1 MAGRVQLET
10 SGPQDAFFTDD
21 PEYTYFIKN
30 FQKHTNFAPFFVD
43 LDVQGEVEFGNTI
56 RCTIPQNQG
65 DLLKTVSMKV
75 ELSSIQQNLVG
86 GIEGIGYVESIGH
99 AMIEYVEILIGGQ
112 VIQRIPSDFLAIYS
126 DNYVTQTKQ
135 HNLAKLIG
143 KPPLEFSGTN
153 VSTVQIAGY
162 LGLAT
167 SDTKYFVDIPFYF
180 YNNPELAVPLCAI
193 TGQEIEIVIKL
204 RDLKDCV
211 WGYDATDPANSNSIF
226 YLGDFVQTKGLI
238 KSLKLTTEMVSL
250 DEEEKQMLLSKKI
263 DYIITQIQESKSII
277 PQDSNVNSIVDV
289 KHKLKF
295 KNPIKELFFI
305 IQRLIKV
312 DLYSVDPVPIFVTNF
327 DYDSNYQLYN
337 GEYVNYEHLQNLEI
351 QLDDSVILDRVTG
364 NVINLRAIQSGIH
377 HSRTQLFRR
386 YYSYSFALEPE
397 RWYPTGQINF
407 SLIKEQ
413 HLKLKILPDDLAKRE
428 LRVLG
433 LSYNI
438 LRVENGIAK
447 TLFNL

>member
-1 MAGRVQLET
+1 MAGRVQLQT

-43 LDVQGEVEFGNTI
+43 LDVEGDVEFGNTI
-56 RCTIPQNQG
+56 KCTIPQNQG

-75 ELSSIQQNLVG
+75 ELDSISQSLTSG
-86 GIEGIGYVESIGH
+86 YDGFGYVESIGH
-99 AMIEYVEILIGGQ
+99 AMIEYAEILIGGQ

-135 HNLAKLIG
+135 HNLDKLIG
-143 KPPLEFSGTN
+143 KPPLELSGTP
-153 VSTVQIAGY
+153 VSNNDILGY
-162 LGLAT
+162 LGFAT
-167 SDTKYFVDIPFYF
+167 SSRKYFVDIPFYF
-180 YNNPELAVPLCAI
+180 YNNTELAVPLCAI

-204 RDLKDCV
+204 RDVKDCIY
-211 WGYDATDPANSNSIF
+211 GKHTSDEESYYTGLSP
-226 YLGDFVQTKGLI
+226 TGLI
-238 KSLKLTTEMVSL
+238 KSLKLTTEMISL
-250 DEEEKQMLLSKKI
+250 DEEEKQMLSSKKI
-263 DYIITQIQESKSII
+263 DYIITQIQESNTII
-277 PQDSNVNSIVDV
+277 PVNTTSVF
-289 KHKLKF
+289 KHKLEF
-295 KNPIKELFFI
+295 KNPIKELFFV
-305 IQRLIKV
+305 IQRIRKV
-312 DLYSVDPVPIFVTNF
+312 VNGFFVSSFN
-327 DYDSNYQLYN
+327 YDSPNQVVNNIYT
-337 GEYVNYEHLQNLEI
+337 NYENLNNLELK
-351 QLDDSVILDRVTG
+351 LDDSTILNKITG
-364 NVINLRAIQSGIH
+364 NAINLRAIQSGIH

-397 RWYPTGQINF
+397 RWYPTGQRNF

-413 HLKLKILPDDLAKRE
+413 IVNLNLHPDNVADRE

>member
-43 LDVQGEVEFGNTI
+43 LDVEGEVEFGNTI

-75 ELSSIQQNLVG
+75 ELSSIQQNLVNN
-86 GIEGIGYVESIGH
+86 IEGIGYVESIGH

-135 HNLAKLIG
+135 HNLEKLIG
-143 KPPLEFSGTN
+143 KPPLEFSGTQ

-211 WGYDATDPANSNSIF
+211 WGYDTTDPANNNSIF

-277 PQDSNVNSIVDV
+277 PQDSDVSSIVDV

-295 KNPIKELFFI
+295 KNPVKELFFI
-305 IQRLIKV
+305 IQTLRKELPSSATP
-312 DLYSVDPVPIFVTNF
+312 YFVTNF
-327 DYDSNYQLYN
+327 DYDSDYQLYN
-337 GEYVNYEHLQNLEI
+337 GEYVNFEHLQNLEI
-351 QLDDSVILDRVTG
+351 QLDDSVILDKVTG

-397 RWYPTGQINF
+397 RWYPTGQRNF

-413 HLKLKILPDDLAKRE
+413 DIKLKILPDNLAKRE

>member
-10 SGPQDAFFTDD
+10 SGPQDAFFTDN

-43 LDVQGEVEFGNTI
+43 LDVEGEVEFGNTI

-75 ELSSIQQNLVG
+75 ELSAIDQSLTSG
-86 GIEGIGYVESIGH
+86 YDGFGYVESIGH
-99 AMIEYVEILIGGQ
+99 AMIEHVEILIGGQ

-143 KPPLEFSGTN
+143 KPPLEFSGTP
-153 VSTVQIAGY
+153 VSNNDILGY
-162 LGLAT
+162 LGFAT
-167 SDTKYFVDIPFYF
+167 SNQKYFVDIPFYF
-180 YNNPELAVPLCAI
+180 YNNLELAVPLCAI
-193 TGQEIEIVIKL
+193 TGQEIEIIIKL
-204 RDLKDCV
+204 RDAKDCIY
-211 WGYDATDPANSNSIF
+211 GRHTSDQESYYTGLSP
-226 YLGDFVQTKGLI
+226 TGLI
-238 KSLKLTTEMVSL
+238 KSLKLTTEMISL

-263 DYIITQIQESKSII
+263 DYIITQVQESKGII
-277 PQDSNVNSIVDV
+277 PVNTTSIF
-289 KHKLKF
+289 KHKLEF
-295 KNPIKELFFI
+295 KNPIKELFFV
-305 IQRLIKV
+305 IQRIRKV
-312 DLYSVDPVPIFVTNF
+312 VNGFFISSFN
-327 DYDSNYQLYN
+327 YDSPNQVINNLYT
-337 GEYVNYEHLQNLEI
+337 NYENLNNLELT
-351 QLDDSVILDRVTG
+351 LDDSIILDNVTG
-364 NVINLRAIQSGIH
+364 NAINLRAVQSGIH

-397 RWYPTGQINF
+397 RWYPTGQRNF

-413 HLKLKILPDDLAKRE
+413 FVKLDLHPDNVADRE

-438 LRVENGIAK
+438 LRVENGTAK

>member
-75 ELSSIQQNLVG
+75 ELNPISQSLASG
-86 GIEGIGYVESIGH
+86 YDGFGYVESIGH

-143 KPPLEFSGTN
+143 KPPLELSGTPASN
-153 VSTVQIAGY
+153 NNILGY
-162 LGLAT
+162 LGFAT
-167 SDTKYFVDIPFYF
+167 SSQKYFVDIPFYF

-193 TGQEIEIVIKL
+193 TGQELEIVIKL
-204 RDLKDCV
+204 RDVTDCIY
-211 WGYDATDPANSNSIF
+211 GRHTSDQESYYTGLSP
-226 YLGDFVQTKGLI
+226 TGLI
-238 KSLKLTTEMVSL
+238 KSLKLTTEMISL

-263 DYIITQIQESKSII
+263 DYIITQVQESKEII
-277 PQDSNVNSIVDV
+277 PVNTTSIF
-289 KHKLKF
+289 KHKLEF
-295 KNPIKELFFI
+295 KNPIKEIFFVIQRIRKVVNGFFI
-305 IQRLIKV
+305 
-312 DLYSVDPVPIFVTNF
+312 SSFN
-327 DYDSNYQLYN
+327 YDSPNQVINNLYT
-337 GEYVNYEHLQNLEI
+337 NYENLNNLELT
-351 QLDDSVILDRVTG
+351 LDDSIILDNVTG
-364 NVINLRAIQSGIH
+364 NAINLRAIQSGIH

-397 RWYPTGQINF
+397 RWYPTGQRNF

-413 HLKLKILPDDLAKRE
+413 FVKLDLHPDNVSDRE

>member
-43 LDVQGEVEFGNTI
+43 LDVEGEVEFGNTI

-75 ELSSIQQNLVG
+75 ELSSIQQNLVNN
-86 GIEGIGYVESIGH
+86 IEGIGYVESIGH

-112 VIQRIPSDFLAIYS
+112 VIQHIPSDFLAIYS

-135 HNLAKLIG
+135 HNLEKLIG
-143 KPPLEFSGTN
+143 KPPLEFSGTR
-153 VSTVQIAGY
+153 VSSVQIAGY

-263 DYIITQIQESKSII
+263 DYIITQIQESKTEI
-277 PQDSNVNSIVDV
+277 PQDLNIDSVVDI
-289 KHKLKF
+289 KHKLEF
-295 KNPIKELFFI
+295 KNPIKELFFV
-305 IQRLIKV
+305 IQRLRKV
-312 DLYSVDPVPIFVTNF
+312 IGGHFVTNF

-337 GEYVNYEHLQNLEI
+337 SEYVNYEHLQNLEI
-351 QLDDSVILDRVTG
+351 QLDDSIILDKVSG
-364 NVINLRAIQSGIH
+364 NVINLRAVQSGIH

-397 RWYPTGQINF
+397 RWYPTGQRNF

-413 HLKLKILPDDLAKRE
+413 HLKLKILPDNLAKRE

>member
-43 LDVQGEVEFGNTI
+43 LDVEGEVDFGNTI

-75 ELSSIQQNLVG
+75 ELSAIDQSLTSG
-86 GIEGIGYVESIGH
+86 YDGFGYVESIGH

-143 KPPLEFSGTN
+143 KPPLEFSGTP
-153 VSTVQIAGY
+153 VSNNDILGY
-162 LGLAT
+162 LGFAT
-167 SDTKYFVDIPFYF
+167 SNQKYFVDIPFYF
-180 YNNPELAVPLCAI
+180 YNNLELAVPLCAI
-193 TGQEIEIVIKL
+193 TGQEIEIIIKL
-204 RDLKDCV
+204 RDAKDCIY
-211 WGYDATDPANSNSIF
+211 GRHTSDQESYYTGLSP
-226 YLGDFVQTKGLI
+226 TGLI
-238 KSLKLTTEMVSL
+238 KSLKLTTEMISL

-263 DYIITQIQESKSII
+263 DYIITQVQESKEII
-277 PQDSNVNSIVDV
+277 PMNTTSIF
-289 KHKLKF
+289 KHKLEF
-295 KNPIKELFFI
+295 KNPIKELFFV
-305 IQRLIKV
+305 IQRIRKV
-312 DLYSVDPVPIFVTNF
+312 VNGFFISSFN
-327 DYDSNYQLYN
+327 YDSPNQVINNLYT
-337 GEYVNYEHLQNLEI
+337 NYENLNNLELT
-351 QLDDSVILDRVTG
+351 LDDSTILNKITG
-364 NVINLRAIQSGIH
+364 NAINLRAIQSGIH

-397 RWYPTGQINF
+397 RWYPTGQRNF

-413 HLKLKILPDDLAKRE
+413 DVKLRILPDHEAKRE

>member
-43 LDVQGEVEFGNTI
+43 LDVEGEVEFGNTI

-65 DLLKTVSMKV
+65 DLLKTVSLKV
-75 ELSSIQQNLVG
+75 ELSAIDQSLTSG
-86 GIEGIGYVESIGH
+86 YDGFGYVESIGH
-99 AMIEYVEILIGGQ
+99 AMIEYAEILIGGQ

-143 KPPLEFSGTN
+143 KPPLEFSGTPASN
-153 VSTVQIAGY
+153 NNILGY
-162 LGLAT
+162 LGFAT
-167 SDTKYFVDIPFYF
+167 SSQKYFVDIPFYF

-204 RDLKDCV
+204 RDVKDCIY
-211 WGYDATDPANSNSIF
+211 GKHTADQESYYTGLSP
-226 YLGDFVQTKGLI
+226 TGLI

-250 DEEEKQMLLSKKI
+250 DEEEKQMLSSKKI
-263 DYIITQIQESKSII
+263 DYIITQIQESKTII
-277 PQDSNVNSIVDV
+277 PVNTTSVF
-289 KHKLKF
+289 KHKLEF
-295 KNPIKELFFI
+295 KNPIKELFFV
-305 IQRLIKV
+305 IQRIRKV
-312 DLYSVDPVPIFVTNF
+312 VNGFFVSSF
-327 DYDSNYQLYN
+327 DYDSPNQVINNIYT
-337 GEYVNYEHLQNLEI
+337 NYENLNNLEFT
-351 QLDDSVILDRVTG
+351 LDDSTILNKVTG
-364 NVINLRAIQSGIH
+364 NAINLRAIQSGIH

-397 RWYPTGQINF
+397 RWYPTGQRNF

-413 HLKLKILPDDLAKRE
+413 IVNLNLHPDSVADRE

>member
-43 LDVQGEVEFGNTI
+43 LDVEGEVDFGNTI

-75 ELSSIQQNLVG
+75 ELSAIDQSLTSG
-86 GIEGIGYVESIGH
+86 YDGFGYVESIGH

-143 KPPLEFSGTN
+143 KPPLEFSGTP
-153 VSTVQIAGY
+153 VSNNDILGY
-162 LGLAT
+162 LGFAT
-167 SDTKYFVDIPFYF
+167 SNQKYFVDIPFYF
-180 YNNPELAVPLCAI
+180 YNNLELAVPLCAI
-193 TGQEIEIVIKL
+193 TGQEIEIIIKL
-204 RDLKDCV
+204 RDAKDCIY
-211 WGYDATDPANSNSIF
+211 GRHTSDQESYYTGLSP
-226 YLGDFVQTKGLI
+226 TGLI
-238 KSLKLTTEMVSL
+238 KSLKLTTEMISL
-250 DEEEKQMLLSKKI
+250 DDEEKQMLLSKKI
-263 DYIITQIQESKSII
+263 DYIITQVQESKEII
-277 PQDSNVNSIVDV
+277 PMNTTSIF
-289 KHKLKF
+289 KHKLEF
-295 KNPIKELFFI
+295 KNPIKELFFV
-305 IQRLIKV
+305 IQRIRKV
-312 DLYSVDPVPIFVTNF
+312 VNGFFISSFN
-327 DYDSNYQLYN
+327 YDSPNQVINNLYT
-337 GEYVNYEHLQNLEI
+337 NYENLNNLELT
-351 QLDDSVILDRVTG
+351 LDDSIILDNVTG
-364 NVINLRAIQSGIH
+364 NAINLRAVQSGIH

-397 RWYPTGQINF
+397 RWYPTGQRNF

-413 HLKLKILPDDLAKRE
+413 FVKLDLHPDNVADRE

>member
-21 PEYTYFIKN
+21 PEYTYFVKN

-43 LDVQGEVEFGNTI
+43 LDVDGEIEFGNTI

-65 DLLKTVSMKV
+65 DLLKTVSLKV
-75 ELSSIQQNLVG
+75 ELNAINQSLTSG
-86 GIEGIGYVESIGH
+86 YDGFGYVESIGH
-99 AMIEYVEILIGGQ
+99 AMIEYAELLIGGQ

-135 HNLAKLIG
+135 HNLDKLIG
-143 KPPLEFSGTN
+143 KPPLELSGTP
-153 VSTVQIAGY
+153 VSNNDILGY
-162 LGLAT
+162 LGFAT
-167 SDTKYFVDIPFYF
+167 SSQKYFVDIPFYF
-180 YNNPELAVPLCAI
+180 YNNTELAVPLCAI

-204 RDLKDCV
+204 RDVKDCIYGKHTV
-211 WGYDATDPANSNSIF
+211 DEESYYTGLSP
-226 YLGDFVQTKGLI
+226 KGLI

-250 DEEEKQMLLSKKI
+250 DEEEKQMLISEKI
-263 DYIITQIQESKSII
+263 DYIVTQIQESNAII
-277 PQDSNVNSIVDV
+277 PKVSIGDATPVF
-289 KHKLKF
+289 KHKLEF
-295 KNPIKELFFI
+295 KNPVKELFFV
-305 IQRLIKV
+305 IQRIRKV
-312 DLYSVDPVPIFVTNF
+312 VNGFFVSSFN
-327 DYDSNYQLYN
+327 YDSPNQIINNTYT
-337 GEYVNYEHLQNLEI
+337 NYENIDNIELT
-351 QLDDSVILDRVTG
+351 LDDSTILNKVTG

-397 RWYPTGQINF
+397 RWYPTGQRNF

-413 HLKLKILPDDLAKRE
+413 ILKLSLHPDWVADRE

>member
-43 LDVQGEVEFGNTI
+43 LDVEGEVEFGNTI

-143 KPPLEFSGTN
+143 KPPLELSGTN

-193 TGQEIEIVIKL
+193 TNQEIEIVIKL

-211 WGYDATDPANSNSIF
+211 WGYDTTDPANSNSIF
-226 YLGDFVQTKGLI
+226 YLGDSIQTKGLI

-263 DYIITQIQESKSII
+263 DYIITQIQESKTEI
-277 PQDSNVNSIVDV
+277 PLDLNIDSVVDI
-289 KHKLKF
+289 KHKLEF

-305 IQRLIKV
+305 IQRLRKV
-312 DLYSVDPVPIFVTNF
+312 VGGHFVTNF
-327 DYDSNYQLYN
+327 DYDSNYQLYKS
-337 GEYVNYEHLQNLEI
+337 EYVNYEHLQNLEI

-364 NVINLRAIQSGIH
+364 NVINLRAVQSGIH

>member
-10 SGPQDAFFTDD
+10 SGPQDAFFTDN

-43 LDVQGEVEFGNTI
+43 LDVEGEVEFGNTI

-75 ELSSIQQNLVG
+75 ELSAIDQSLTSG
-86 GIEGIGYVESIGH
+86 YDGFGYVESIGH
-99 AMIEYVEILIGGQ
+99 AMIEHVEILIGGQ

-143 KPPLEFSGTN
+143 KPPLEFSGTP
-153 VSTVQIAGY
+153 VSNNDILGY
-162 LGLAT
+162 LGFAT
-167 SDTKYFVDIPFYF
+167 SNQKYFVDIPFYF
-180 YNNPELAVPLCAI
+180 YNNLELAVPLCAI
-193 TGQEIEIVIKL
+193 TGQEIEIIIKL
-204 RDLKDCV
+204 RDVKDCIY
-211 WGYDATDPANSNSIF
+211 GRHTSDQESYYTGLSP
-226 YLGDFVQTKGLI
+226 TGLI
-238 KSLKLTTEMVSL
+238 KSLKLTTEMISL

-263 DYIITQIQESKSII
+263 DYIITQVQESKGII
-277 PQDSNVNSIVDV
+277 PVNTTSIF
-289 KHKLKF
+289 KHKLEF
-295 KNPIKELFFI
+295 KNPIKELFFV
-305 IQRLIKV
+305 IQRIRKV
-312 DLYSVDPVPIFVTNF
+312 VNGFFISSFN
-327 DYDSNYQLYN
+327 YDSPNQVINNLYT
-337 GEYVNYEHLQNLEI
+337 NYENLNNLELT
-351 QLDDSVILDRVTG
+351 LDDSIILDNVTG
-364 NVINLRAIQSGIH
+364 NAINLRAVQSGIH

-397 RWYPTGQINF
+397 RWYPTGQRNF

-413 HLKLKILPDDLAKRE
+413 FVKLDLHPDNVADRE

>member
-43 LDVQGEVEFGNTI
+43 LDVEGEVDFGNTI

-65 DLLKTVSMKV
+65 DILKTVSMKV
-75 ELSSIQQNLVG
+75 ELSAIDQSLTSG
-86 GIEGIGYVESIGH
+86 YDGFGYVESIGH

-143 KPPLEFSGTN
+143 KPPLEFSGTP
-153 VSTVQIAGY
+153 VSNNDILGY
-162 LGLAT
+162 LGFAT
-167 SDTKYFVDIPFYF
+167 SNQKYFVDIPFYF
-180 YNNPELAVPLCAI
+180 YNNLELAVPLCAI
-193 TGQEIEIVIKL
+193 TGQEIEIIIKL
-204 RDLKDCV
+204 RDVKDCIY
-211 WGYDATDPANSNSIF
+211 GRHTSDQESYYTGLSP
-226 YLGDFVQTKGLI
+226 TGLI
-238 KSLKLTTEMVSL
+238 KSLKLTTEMISL
-250 DEEEKQMLLSKKI
+250 DEEEKQMLLSKKL
-263 DYIITQIQESKSII
+263 DYIITQVQESKEII
-277 PQDSNVNSIVDV
+277 PVNTTSVF
-289 KHKLKF
+289 KHKLEF

-305 IQRLIKV
+305 IQRIRKV
-312 DLYSVDPVPIFVTNF
+312 VNGFFISSFNF
-327 DYDSNYQLYN
+327 DSPNQVINNLYT
-337 GEYVNYEHLQNLEI
+337 NYENLNNLELT
-351 QLDDSVILDRVTG
+351 LDDSIILDNVTG
-364 NVINLRAIQSGIH
+364 NAINLRAVQSGIH

-397 RWYPTGQINF
+397 RWYPTGQRNF

-413 HLKLKILPDDLAKRE
+413 FVKLDLHPDNVADRE

>member
-43 LDVQGEVEFGNTI
+43 LDVEGEVEFGNTI

-75 ELSSIQQNLVG
+75 ELSSIQQNLVNN
-86 GIEGIGYVESIGH
+86 IEGIGYVESIGH
-99 AMIEYVEILIGGQ
+99 AMIEYVEIMIGGQ

-135 HNLAKLIG
+135 HNLEKLIG
-143 KPPLEFSGTN
+143 KPPLEFSGTQ
-153 VSTVQIAGY
+153 VSSVQIAGY

-305 IQRLIKV
+305 VQRLRK
-312 DLYSVDPVPIFVTNF
+312 LTGGHFVTNF

-351 QLDDSVILDRVTG
+351 QLDDSVILDKVTG

-397 RWYPTGQINF
+397 RWYPTGQRNF

-413 HLKLKILPDDLAKRE
+413 DIKLKILPDNLAKRE

>member
-30 FQKHTNFAPFFVD
+30 FQKHTTFAPFFVD
-43 LDVQGEVEFGNTI
+43 LDVEGEVEFGNTI

-65 DLLKTVSMKV
+65 DLLKTVSLKV
-75 ELSSIQQNLVG
+75 ELGAIDQSLTNLS
-86 GIEGIGYVESIGH
+86 GIGYNESIGH

-112 VIQRIPSDFLAIYS
+112 VIQHIPSDFLAIYS

-135 HNLAKLIG
+135 HNLEKLIG
-143 KPPLEFSGTN
+143 KPPLELSGTN

-211 WGYDATDPANSNSIF
+211 WGYDATDPANSNSIY
-226 YLGDFVQTKGLI
+226 YLSDYIQTKGLI

-277 PQDSNVNSIVDV
+277 PQDSNANSMVDV
-289 KHKLKF
+289 KHNLKF
-295 KNPIKELFFI
+295 KNPVKELFFI
-305 IQRLIKV
+305 IQTLRKD
-312 DLYSVDPVPIFVTNF
+312 DLYSATPHFVTNF

-351 QLDDSVILDRVTG
+351 QLDDSVILDKVTG

-397 RWYPTGQINF
+397 RWYPTGQRNF

-413 HLKLKILPDDLAKRE
+413 DIKLRILPDQEAKRE

-438 LRVENGIAK
+438 LRIENGIAK

>member
-10 SGPQDAFFTDD
+10 SGPQDAFFTDN

-43 LDVQGEVEFGNTI
+43 LDVEGEVEFGNTI

-75 ELSSIQQNLVG
+75 ELSAIDQSLTSG
-86 GIEGIGYVESIGH
+86 YDGFGYVESIGH
-99 AMIEYVEILIGGQ
+99 AMIEHVEILIGGQ

-143 KPPLEFSGTN
+143 KPPLEFSGTP
-153 VSTVQIAGY
+153 VSNNDILGY
-162 LGLAT
+162 LGFAT
-167 SDTKYFVDIPFYF
+167 SNQKYFVDIPFYF
-180 YNNPELAVPLCAI
+180 YNNLELAVPLCAI
-193 TGQEIEIVIKL
+193 TGQEIEIIIKL
-204 RDLKDCV
+204 RDAKDCIY
-211 WGYDATDPANSNSIF
+211 GRHTSDQESYYTGLSP
-226 YLGDFVQTKGLI
+226 TGLI
-238 KSLKLTTEMVSL
+238 KSLKLTTEMISL

-263 DYIITQIQESKSII
+263 DYIITQVQESKEII
-277 PQDSNVNSIVDV
+277 PVNTTSVF
-289 KHKLKF
+289 KHKLEF

-305 IQRLIKV
+305 IQRIRKV
-312 DLYSVDPVPIFVTNF
+312 VNGFFISSFN
-327 DYDSNYQLYN
+327 YDSPNQVINNLYT
-337 GEYVNYEHLQNLEI
+337 NYENLNNLELT
-351 QLDDSVILDRVTG
+351 LDDSIILDNVTG
-364 NVINLRAIQSGIH
+364 NAINLRAVQSGIH

-397 RWYPTGQINF
+397 RWYPTGQRNF

-413 HLKLKILPDDLAKRE
+413 FVKLDLHPDNVADRE